1 MYALLCPLGIGMI
14 SWFFFPSDYS
24 SSYKR
29 NSPQHEG
36 NSVDKIIDG
45 QDETC
50 SLPLKKSSID
60 LIQSI
65 NVTYIQVKNSQQHP
79 TSIRI
84 YVRKFRY
91 GTGHA
96 CGRDHII
103 GSGERRIISCMS
115 LFGQSVKIVPGRR
128 TKSFSLCELQVF
140 NDSGILMCIFIN
152 IFVLL
157 THPLYR

>member
-1 MYALLCPLGIGMI
+1 MV
-14 SWFFFPSDYS
+14 FFPSDYS

-96 CGRDHII
+96 CGREHII
-103 GSGERRIISCMS
+103 GRGERRIISCMS
-115 LFGQSVKIVPGRR
+115 LFGQSVKIVPGTR